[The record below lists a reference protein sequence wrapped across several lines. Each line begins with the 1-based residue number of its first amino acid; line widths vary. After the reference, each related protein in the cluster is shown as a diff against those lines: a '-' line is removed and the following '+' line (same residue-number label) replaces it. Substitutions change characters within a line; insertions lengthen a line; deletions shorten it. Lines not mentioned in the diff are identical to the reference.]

1 MKEEKTMKKR
11 NTLRLIPA
19 LLMTAFAG
27 SASAAGFQLMEQNA
41 SGLGNAYAGSAAVAA
56 DASTI
61 FFNPAG
67 LAYLPGMQIVGAV
80 NAIDVDIRFSN
91 RNSTNPALITD
102 QGGNGGQVGGLAFV
116 PSLYFSMPLNQR
128 WSVGLGVNAPF
139 GLKTEYDSNWSGRFH
154 AVTSDV
160 KTLNINPTVAFKV
173 NDKISLGAG
182 VNWQKLD
189 ARLTSV
195 ANAGGAV
202 CSNAV
207 FLGAP
212 GGLAACGGG
221 ALNNYESFAELKGDD
236 TAWGYNL
243 GVMFQLS
250 DATRLGLSYR
260 SAIKYTVT
268 GRATLQNPTVTTAGG
283 LNGLANAII
292 AGGLYNGGIK
302 LDVELPDTWIF
313 SGEHKLNDHW
323 ELLSDVSWTGWAKIP
338 KLDAVRTDGTQA
350 GTTLSHTQ
358 ENWRNTWRVALGAN
372 YQYSDALK
380 LRMGTAYDQ
389 SPVDKDN
396 YRTPRL
402 PDSNRWWLSFGAQY
416 KLSKVG
422 VIDVGY
428 SHLFVRGSTISN
440 NGQGA
445 DTASK
450 GLIDGTYSNSVDI
463 LAVQYTHNF

>member
-1 MKEEKTMKKR
+1 MKKY
-11 NTLRLIPA
+11 NSQRLIPV
-19 LLMTAFAG
+19 LLMAAFAG
-27 SASAAGFQLMEQNA
+27 SAGAAGFQLMEQNA

-61 FFNPAG
+61 YFNPAG
-67 LAYLPGMQIVGAV
+67 LTYLPGMQVVAAV
-80 NAIDVDIRFSN
+80 NAIDVDSRFSN
-91 RNSTNPALITD
+91 RNSTNPALITG
-102 QGGNGGQVGGLAFV
+102 QGGNGGQVGSLAFV
-116 PSLYFSMPLNQR
+116 PSLYFSMPLNPQ
-128 WSVGLGVNAPF
+128 WSAGLGINAPF
-139 GLKTEYDSNWSGRFH
+139 GLKTEYDSNWRGRFH

-160 KTLNINPTVAFKV
+160 KTININPTLAFKL
-173 NDKISLGAG
+173 NDRVSLGAG
-182 VNWQKLD
+182 VSWQRID
-189 ARLTSV
+189 ARLTSM

-202 CSNAV
+202 CGNAA
-207 FLGAP
+207 FLGA
-212 GGLAACGGG
+212 GGG
-221 ALNNYESFAELKGDD
+221 AACVGGLLNNYESSVELKGDD

-243 GVMFQLS
+243 GAMFQVS

-260 SAIKYTVT
+260 SAIKYTLT
-268 GRATLQNPTVTTAGG
+268 GRATFQNPTVTTAGG
-283 LNGLANAII
+283 LNGLANAVI

-302 LDVELPDTWIF
+302 LDVKLPDTWIF
-313 SGEHKLNDHW
+313 SGEHKLNDRW
-323 ELLSDVSWTGWAKIP
+323 ELLGDVSWTGWAKIS
-338 KLDAVRTDGTQA
+338 KLDAVRTDGALT

-372 YQYSDALK
+372 YQCSDALK

-402 PDSNRWWLSFGAQY
+402 PDNNRWWLSFGAQY
-416 KLSKVG
+416 KLSKTG

-428 SHLFVRGSTISN
+428 SHLFVGDSTISN

-450 GLIDGTYSNSVDI
+450 GLLDGTYSNSVDI

>member
-1 MKEEKTMKKR
+1 MKKY
-11 NTLRLIPA
+11 NSQRLIPV
-19 LLMTAFAG
+19 LLMAAFAG
-27 SASAAGFQLMEQNA
+27 SAGAAGLQLLEQNA

-61 FFNPAG
+61 YFNPAG
-67 LAYLPGMQIVGAV
+67 LTYLPGMQVVAAV
-80 NAIDVDIRFSN
+80 NAIDVDSRFSN
-91 RNSTNPALITD
+91 RNSTNPALITG

-116 PSLYFSMPLNQR
+116 PSLYFSMPLNPQ
-128 WSVGLGVNAPF
+128 WSVGLGINAPF
-139 GLKTEYDSNWSGRFH
+139 GLKTEYDSNWVGRFH
-154 AVTSDV
+154 GVTSDV
-160 KTLNINPTVAFKV
+160 KTLNINPTLAFKV
-173 NDKISLGAG
+173 NDRVSLGAG
-182 VNWQKLD
+182 VSWQRLK
-189 ARLTSV
+189 ARLTSA
-195 ANAGGAV
+195 ANAGGVV
-202 CSNAV
+202 CSNIA
-207 FLGAP
+207 FLSAP
-212 GGLAACGGG
+212 GGAAACGGG
-221 ALNNYESFAELKGDD
+221 ALNNYESSVELKGDD
-236 TAWGYNL
+236 TGWGYNL
-243 GVMFQLS
+243 GAMFQVS

-268 GRATLQNPTVTTAGG
+268 GRAAFQNPTVTTAGG
-283 LNGLANAII
+283 LNVPANAVI

-302 LDVELPDTWIF
+302 LDVKLPDTWIF
-313 SGEHKLNDHW
+313 SGEHKLNDRW
-323 ELLSDVSWTGWAKIP
+323 ELLGDLSWTGWAKIP
-338 KLDAVRTDGTQA
+338 KLDAVRTDGALT

-402 PDSNRWWLSFGAQY
+402 PDNNRWWLSFGAQY
-416 KLSKVG
+416 KLSKTG

-428 SHLFVRGSTISN
+428 SHLFVRDSTILN

-450 GLIDGTYSNSVDI
+450 GLLDGTYSNAVDI
-463 LAVQYTHNF
+463 LAVQYTHNL